1 MTIFTP
7 SAAYHLGFS
16 KTLTDGEY
24 DSSAPISLEAISE
37 DSTPEEI
44 FANQELRMR
53 KVFGDF
59 IIDYAENLHSTIA
72 LTDFSVD
79 ELSKIREDVRA
90 QL

>member
-1 MTIFTP
+1 MKTMTIFTP

-24 DSSAPISLEAISE
+24 DFRTPISE

-79 ELSKIREDVRA
+79 LTDFWLKNLLV
-90 QL
+90 